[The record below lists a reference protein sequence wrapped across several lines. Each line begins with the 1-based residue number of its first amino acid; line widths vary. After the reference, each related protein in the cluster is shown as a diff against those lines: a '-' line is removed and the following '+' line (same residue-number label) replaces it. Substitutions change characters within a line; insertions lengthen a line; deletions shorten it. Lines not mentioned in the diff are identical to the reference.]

1 MKRNLPLVLATIFLI
16 VAGTVEARHSSNA
29 SKASGGRA
37 ATSAAPAGNA
47 KGAGSHDHGGTAQ
60 SHAPGTPTP
69 ASGAKNFGAKVPP
82 SVMAQGRAS
91 SNTQLAMLHGGTRA
105 DAGELV
111 VAPSQ
116 MPTAHAPQTLV
127 AAVSLIPTGQP
138 MSPAPNSCNQPAPGP
153 KNFGAKVPPSVMAQ
167 GRASASSMQ
176 LALQKGTSA
185 DAGGIAVAPSQMPT
199 AHAPQTLRAA
209 VPPCPTGQATSPSML
224 NSCAQPAPSQHLI
237 HRSFFLACGPWC
249 YNRGLGYGMIPYE
262 AKEDCEKLKDI
273 PEAYQ
278 ECLARKTRYSPALP
292 ADGGRD

>member
-1 MKRNLPLVLATIFLI
+1 MKRYLPLILSAIFLI
-16 VAGTVEARHSSNA
+16 VAGTVEARHSGNA

-37 ATSAAPAGNA
+37 ATSAAPTGNA

-138 MSPAPNSCNQPAPGP
+138 MSPAPNSCNQPAPGQHP
-153 KNFGAKVPPSVMAQ
+153 HRRF
-167 GRASASSMQ
+167 
-176 LALQKGTSA
+176 TT
-185 DAGGIAVAPSQMPT
+185 IA
-199 AHAPQTLRAA
+199 
-209 VPPCPTGQATSPSML
+209 CD
-224 NSCAQPAPSQHLI
+224 
-237 HRSFFLACGPWC
+237 FWC
-249 YNRGLGYGMIPYE
+249 YNRGQGYGMNRYE
-262 AKEDCEKLKDI
+262 IKEDCEKLRDN

-278 ECLARKTRYSPALP
+278 ECLARKAKYSPALSV
-292 ADGGRD
+292 DGGQG